1 MEYYRCCGHVK
12 QRCIV
17 TAVIERRKANL
28 NSFCRG
34 LNFAG
39 FADLIEKW
47 PNLMRPLL
55 VSEDYIDDFKGLT
68 K

>member
-1 MEYYRCCGHVK
+1 MLDFV
-12 QRCIV
+12 IF
-17 TAVIERRKANL
+17 TVIERRKANL

-34 LNFAG
+34 LNVAG
-39 FADLIEKW
+39 FADLIE
-47 PNLMRPLL
+47 MRPLL